1 MKAKAIQ
8 REKGDLKIQRRV
20 TLADIAKELN
30 LDKSSV
36 SLALRGHLRV
46 SAETRARVL
55 TSAQRLGYR
64 VNAAAQQLATGKS
77 HALGLVLPGT
87 FATLRV
93 EVAMRTIERLATLV
107 AAGGKAFTILSASDL
122 ILAAHDP
129 MALPH
134 PEGVFVWGD
143 VPLAALSDAGL
154 RNTPSVVLDPNHVS
168 YADYRGLQVAMD
180 NKGVGRMMVE
190 HLVSRGVQRLLF
202 VQANTD
208 HLGHLQRWDGA
219 RQAWGEHRPPQNLTC
234 APFAEVNDNLLRTFA
249 TGGDGGILCVVDD
262 TAVVLMRRLT
272 QMGFRIPQDIRIAGI
287 NGEEPARLME
297 VTTALFDAETLAE
310 KAYQALS
317 ESLTLPPVTTPPPI
331 PFTLKVGETT

>member
-1 MKAKAIQ
+1 MRKRI
-8 REKGDLKIQRRV
+8 
-20 TLADIAKELN
+20 TLADIAKELD

-36 SLALRGHLRV
+36 SLALRGHARV
-46 SAETRARVL
+46 SEETRARVL
-55 TSAQRLGYR
+55 ETARRLGYR

-77 HALGLVLPGT
+77 NMLGLILSGS
-87 FATLRV
+87 FGILHA
-93 EVAMRTIERLATLV
+93 EVAMRTIERLASLV
-107 AAGGKAFTILSASDL
+107 SAGGKAFTMLSASDL
-122 ILAAHDP
+122 IRAVHDP
-129 MALPH
+129 LALPH
-134 PEGVFVWGD
+134 PDGVFVWGD
-143 VPLAALSDAGL
+143 VPLTAIADAGL
-154 RNTPSVVLDPNHVS
+154 RDTPTVIIDPHHVS
-168 YADYRGLQVAMD
+168 YAGYRGLHVTMD
-180 NKGVGRMMVE
+180 NKGAGRMMVE

-202 VQANTD
+202 IQAHTD
-208 HLGHLQRWDGA
+208 HLGHMQRWDGA
-219 RQAWGEHRPPQNLTC
+219 RQAWAEKRPPQNLTC